1 MRRSKYGNKRIF
13 FMGRW
18 FDSKAEANHY
28 LELVL
33 RQKAGQI
40 RNLQCQVP
48 YELIPKQVVNGK
60 TWPATTYRADFV
72 YDDLT
77 DMRTHVVDVKGKKT
91 EVYSLKKKLMW
102 QVHHIEIE
110 EVTA

>member
-1 MRRSKYGNKRIF
+1 MKRSKYGNKRIF

-48 YELIPKQVVNGK
+48 YELIPKQAVNGK
-60 TWPATTYRADFV
+60 TWHATTYRADFV

-77 DMRTHVVDVKGKKT
+77 DMKTHVVDVKGKKT
-91 EVYSLKKKLMW
+91 EAYQLKKKLMW

-110 EVTA
+110 EVKA